1 MSKPTIIS
9 KIQKQKRHA
18 QRYNIYID
26 DEYAFSV
33 HEDVIVSHRLLK
45 GREIDV
51 DEMKGILKAEE
62 SKKAELSGLR
72 YLGYR
77 PRTTQ
82 EMNQYLLQKGY
93 EQELIEA
100 LIDQWKKQGY
110 LDDEKFAMQWVT
122 ERLRTKRK
130 GPYVLQEELRQKGIA
145 TIYIER
151 ALAQIEEETQ
161 RTSCLAL
168 AEKKWRT
175 LAQEKD
181 ERKRKQKLILYLQ
194 RRGYTYD
201 IIQSILPNVIES

>member
-1 MSKPTIIS
+1 
-9 KIQKQKRHA
+9 
-18 QRYNIYID
+18 
-26 DEYAFSV
+26 
-33 HEDVIVSHRLLK
+33 
-45 GREIDV
+45 
-51 DEMKGILKAEE
+51 
-62 SKKAELSGLR
+62 
-72 YLGYR
+72 
-77 PRTTQ
+77 
-82 EMNQYLLQKGY
+82 MNQYLLQKGY